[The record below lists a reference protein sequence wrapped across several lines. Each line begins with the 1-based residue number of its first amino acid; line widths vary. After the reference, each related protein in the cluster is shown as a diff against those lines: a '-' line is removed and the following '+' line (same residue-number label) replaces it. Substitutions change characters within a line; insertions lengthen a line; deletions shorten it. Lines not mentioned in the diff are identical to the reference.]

1 MKLAFGHIR
10 RQEGFSLVEIALAVL
25 LVTVL
30 LTAVLAL
37 YGRGVN
43 AWNYGEKRAEVNDS
57 LRIGMDRLG
66 RELRE
71 ATALSPATTASE
83 LRFYGRDGMQ
93 IRYFIYNSA
102 DGNQLNRE
110 KVDEA
115 GTNKPVASNLTGLS
129 LTYSPYGPG
138 PDITKSDLVTV
149 TLTGRDKDEKLDPVA
164 MTTTVRLRAYN

>member
-1 MKLAFGHIR
+1 MKLASGRVR
-10 RQEGFSLVEIALAVL
+10 RQEGFSLVEVSVAVL

-37 YGRGVN
+37 FGRGVN

-71 ATALSPATTASE
+71 ATALSSATTTAE
-83 LRFYGRDGMQ
+83 LRFYGRDGKQ
-93 IRYFIYNSA
+93 VKYFIYNGS
-102 DGNQLNRE
+102 QLNRE
-110 KVDEA
+110 KVGEF
-115 GTNKPVASNLTGLS
+115 GTNKPVASNITGLS

-138 PDITKSDLVTV
+138 PDITRSNLVTV
-149 TLTGRDKDEKLDPVA
+149 TLTGRDKDGKLDPVTL
-164 MTTTVRLRAYN
+164 TTTVRLRAYN